1 MKFEFTVGDEE
12 EATLISDKRVSP
24 EVGPLPRYA
33 PSGNSLIS
41 K

>member
-24 EVGPLPRYA
+24 EVSRHPPPYVPL
-33 PSGNSLIS
+33 